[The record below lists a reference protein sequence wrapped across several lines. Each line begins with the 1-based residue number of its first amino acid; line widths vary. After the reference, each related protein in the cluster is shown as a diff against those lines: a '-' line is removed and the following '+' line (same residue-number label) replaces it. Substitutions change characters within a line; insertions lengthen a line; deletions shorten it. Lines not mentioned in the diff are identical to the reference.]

1 MMVIAQKSFVHNFSF
16 IPYRLSGW
24 RTQTTLPLLRLRQI
38 VMYFAEQKY
47 KWRHAIREINRF
59 NIID

>member
-1 MMVIAQKSFVHNFSF
+1 M
-16 IPYRLSGW
+16 
-24 RTQTTLPLLRLRQI
+24 QTTLPLLRLRQI

-47 KWRHAIREINRF
+47 KWLHAIREINRF

>member
-1 MMVIAQKSFVHNFSF
+1 M
-16 IPYRLSGW
+16 
-24 RTQTTLPLLRLRQI
+24 QTTLPLLRLRQI